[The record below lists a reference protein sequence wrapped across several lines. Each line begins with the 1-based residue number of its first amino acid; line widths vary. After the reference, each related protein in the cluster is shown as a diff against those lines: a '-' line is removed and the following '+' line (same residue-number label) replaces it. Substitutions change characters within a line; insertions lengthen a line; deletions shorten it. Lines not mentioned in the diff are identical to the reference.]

1 MFDSGNGNFG
11 SYVYGQPKD
20 GHYTTKQSSTLTEE
34 EYSRLVKQDTAF
46 SLALTET
53 DLIKGICNHRTLDG
67 MKDTLVQE
75 IDGSVRCIVCG
86 YRFSPVDPSMT
97 KDDVNEAVG
106 LVTDI
111 LQTVKMLFIDMP
123 VEAQREF
130 FQIIPLL
137 GKVPQLFELA
147 TRNFSKHENY
157 NAWGYRGANM
167 GTMNMFNMLAGTL
180 SGGAPMGPGMMG
192 MGTGMPGQ
200 SYSNMGNPAFAF
212 GGNVGMGNYPNMGA
226 MGPGMMG
233 MGATAPN
240 PPYTSTTTDYAY
252 GAISEEERRRRE
264 EEEKRR
270 AAEAAGNT
278 VQGTATFTA

>member
-11 SYVYGQPKD
+11 GYEYGKPRD
-20 GHYTTKQSSTLTEE
+20 GQYSTKQSSTLTEE

-53 DLIKGICNHRTLDG
+53 DLIRGFCNHRTLDG
-67 MKDTLVQE
+67 VRDTLIQE
-75 IDGSVRCIVCG
+75 IDGTVRCTVCG

-97 KDDVNEAVG
+97 KDDVNEAVC

-123 VEAQREF
+123 VAAQREF

-157 NAWGYRGANM
+157 NAWSYRGANM

-180 SGGAPMGPGMMG
+180 SSGAPIGGNMGM

-212 GGNVGMGNYPNMGA
+212 GGNAGMGNYPNMGS
-226 MGPGMMG
+226 GMVG
-233 MGATAPN
+233 MGTTAPN

-252 GAISEEERRRRE
+252 GAMSEEERRKRE